1 MLEVIKSGGQ
11 QKSVA
16 RIRAKLVAEAG
27 LKCLN
32 LVAISSV
39 IIILLLNIAVVYTE
53 AEANHWFHHKLL
65 LFVSCKHLRMTFL
78 LLILY
83 L

>member
-1 MLEVIKSGGQ
+1 MLEVIKEAVCE
-11 QKSVA
+11 SVA
-16 RIRAKLVAEAG
+16 GLNEVLGVRQRLVAEAG

-53 AEANHWFHHKLL
+53 AEANHWFHHKFYNLDYYLL
-65 LFVSCKHLRMTFL
+65 VVN
-78 LLILY
+78 I
-83 L
+83 